1 MSGISVIICCYN
13 SASHLPETIKHLVRQ
28 KVSPNF
34 SIEIIVVDNASTD
47 NTFETAINESKKYD
61 APHIVF
67 KVVAESRPGLSNA
80 RLKGIEEASYDLAVF
95 CDDDNW
101 LDENYLAIA
110 KSFMDENG
118 NVGIVG
124 GRSEPVIDIPVPF
137 WFATFQDHYAVGV
150 QSLFSGD
157 LTVKRLVWGAGMVFR
172 KNVFNNLLSSGFSN
186 LLADRT
192 GTSLSSG
199 GDSEICRW
207 FVIAGYKLWYDERLI
222 FKHHISANR
231 ITREYLKN
239 LRERFVIDDIYV
251 RYYNRYLDSV
261 DNPEPVFYKIPRVVW
276 NFIKWKIARHPENR
290 LYLAAVLPLS
300 ISKNIDPEFYM
311 IRKAAKTYKTMY
323 QTQK

>member
-1 MSGISVIICCYN
+1 MDDISVIICCYN
-13 SASHLPETIKHLVRQ
+13 SALRLPETIKHLVRQ
-28 KVSPNF
+28 NVSPDF

-47 NTFETAINESKKYD
+47 NTFETAIEEGKKYD

-67 KVVAESRPGLSNA
+67 KVIAESRPGLSNA
-80 RLKGIEEASYDLAVF
+80 RLKGIEEASCDLAVF

-101 LDENYLAIA
+101 LDENYLATA
-110 KSFMDENG
+110 KSFMDENED
-118 NVGIVG
+118 VGIIG
-124 GRSEPVIDIPVPF
+124 GRSEPVTDIPPPF

-157 LTVKRLVWGAGMVFR
+157 LTGKRLVWGAGMVFR
-172 KNVFNNLLSSGFSN
+172 IPVFRQLILSGFTN
-186 LLADRT
+186 VLT
-192 GTSLSSG
+192 GRIGNALNSG
-199 GDSEICRW
+199 DDSEICRW

-231 ITREYLKN
+231 LTREYLKN
-239 LRERFVIDDIYV
+239 LRERFVIDDVYV

-261 DNPEPVFYKIPRVVW
+261 DNPQPVSYKILRVVW
-276 NFIKWKIARHPENR
+276 NFIKWKITGHLENR

-323 QTQK
+323 QRQK